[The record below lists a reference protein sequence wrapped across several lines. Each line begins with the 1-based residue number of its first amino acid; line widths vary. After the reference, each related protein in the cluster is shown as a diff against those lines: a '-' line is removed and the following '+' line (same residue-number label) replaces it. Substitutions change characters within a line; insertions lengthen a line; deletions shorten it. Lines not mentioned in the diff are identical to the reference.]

1 MRLSYQM
8 ETPNDQA
15 LQLARQIVEM
25 IVASG
30 ITYRQADAAL
40 TTAQEKLLSNT
51 CPVIDET
58 CQQDISK
65 WSL

>member
-1 MRLSYQM
+1 MRLSYQT
-8 ETPNDQA
+8 EPPNEKA
-15 LQLARQIVEM
+15 IQLAKQIVEM

-40 TTAQEKLLSNT
+40 TTAQEKLMSNT

-58 CQQDISK
+58 CQQDISE